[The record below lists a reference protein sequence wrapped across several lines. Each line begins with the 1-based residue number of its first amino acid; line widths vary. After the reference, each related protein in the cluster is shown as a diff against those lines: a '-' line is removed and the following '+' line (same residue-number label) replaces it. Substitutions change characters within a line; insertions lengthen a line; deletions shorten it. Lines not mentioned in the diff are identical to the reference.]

1 MRDITYVVTAF
12 KMNQYLESDLLYN
25 QTHVD
30 KWKEFF
36 IMCKLPLESQLFIDS
51 EQMIKWERIWIQII
65 ND

>member
-30 KWKEFF
+30 K
-36 IMCKLPLESQLFIDS
+36 
-51 EQMIKWERIWIQII
+51 
-65 ND
+65 

>member
-12 KMNQYLESDLLYN
+12 KMNQYFESDSLYN
-25 QTHVD
+25 QTHVE

-51 EQMIKWERIWIQII
+51 GQMIKWERIRIQIM